1 MNAVNFLIDTVF
13 DLYLMIV
20 LLRVWLQLARAD
32 FYNPFSQFIVKATQP
47 IVAPLRRFIPGYG
60 GLDIAT
66 ILFAF
71 VVAAGKVLVLSA
83 VLNYSIDP
91 MVILISALFILI
103 TAVFKLL
110 FWVLVIRAILSW
122 VSKGQNPIEAA
133 RFGCKVLHGPSVW
146 NFDEIYDLLK
156 RYNVSDKVINP
167 NQLSYKVDKML
178 NNKNKH
184 KNLELKIKNLGNK
197 ILTSTLNEVNIYINK

>member
-1 MNAVNFLIDTVF
+1 MNAVNFLIDTLF
-13 DLYLMIV
+13 DLYLMVV

-47 IVAPLRRFIPGYG
+47 IVGPLRRIIPGYG

-71 VVAAGKVLVLSA
+71 VVAAAKVIVLSA
-83 VLNYSIDP
+83 VLNYAFNP
-91 MVILISALFILI
+91 MVILVSGLFILV

-122 VSKGQNPIEAA
+122 VSKGQNPVEAVMIQLTEPLLSPV
-133 RFGCKVLHGPSVW
+133 RRIIPSLGGLDLSMLVVLLGLQ
-146 NFDEIYDLLK
+146 F
-156 RYNVSDKVINP
+156 
-167 NQLSYKVDKML
+167 
-178 NNKNKH
+178 
-184 KNLELKIKNLGNK
+184 LEKLVTDILAQILG
-197 ILTSTLNEVNIYINK
+197 

>member
-13 DLYLMIV
+13 DLYLMVV

-47 IVAPLRRFIPGYG
+47 IVAPLRRLIPGYG

-71 VVAAGKVLVLSA
+71 VVAAAKILVLST

-103 TAVFKLL
+103 TAIFKLL
-110 FWVLVIRAILSW
+110 FWILVIRAVLSW
-122 VSKGQNPIEAA
+122 VSKGQNPIEAVMIQLTEPLLSPV
-133 RFGCKVLHGPSVW
+133 RRIIPSMGGLDLSMLVVLLGLQFV
-146 NFDEIYDLLK
+146 EKLVTDLLA
-156 RYNVSDKVINP
+156 
-167 NQLSYKVDKML
+167 QL
-178 NNKNKH
+178 
-184 KNLELKIKNLGNK
+184 LG
-197 ILTSTLNEVNIYINK
+197 

>member
-1 MNAVNFLIDTVF
+1 MNAVNFLIDTLF
-13 DLYLMIV
+13 DLYLMVV

-47 IVAPLRRFIPGYG
+47 IVGPLRRIIPGYG

-71 VVAAGKVLVLSA
+71 VVAAAKVIVLSA
-83 VLNYSIDP
+83 VLNYAFNP
-91 MVILISALFILI
+91 MVILVSGLFILV

-122 VSKGQNPIEAA
+122 VSKGQNPVEAVMIQLTEPLLSPV
-133 RFGCKVLHGPSVW
+133 RRIIPSLGGLDLSMLVVLLGLQFLEKLVT
-146 NFDEIYDLLK
+146 DLLAQ
-156 RYNVSDKVINP
+156 I
-167 NQLSYKVDKML
+167 
-178 NNKNKH
+178 
-184 KNLELKIKNLGNK
+184 LG
-197 ILTSTLNEVNIYINK
+197 

>member
-1 MNAVNFLIDTVF
+1 MNAVNFLIDTLF
-13 DLYLMIV
+13 DLYLMVV

-47 IVAPLRRFIPGYG
+47 IVGPLRRIIPGYG

-71 VVAAGKVLVLSA
+71 VVASAKVIVLSA
-83 VLNYSIDP
+83 VLNYAFNP
-91 MVILISALFILI
+91 MVILVSGLFILV

-122 VSKGQNPIEAA
+122 VSKGQNPVEAVMIQLTEPLLSPV
-133 RFGCKVLHGPSVW
+133 RRIIPSLGGLDLSMLVVLLGLQ
-146 NFDEIYDLLK
+146 F
-156 RYNVSDKVINP
+156 
-167 NQLSYKVDKML
+167 
-178 NNKNKH
+178 
-184 KNLELKIKNLGNK
+184 LEKLVTDILAQILG
-197 ILTSTLNEVNIYINK
+197 